1 MNPPDNYNITDK
13 NFTYKNK
20 NLKIITKYYKKI
32 NYKKYIHYECSKR
45 RFGCKGK
52 IKYDINNKKFFI
64 INECNDAIEHDVLP
78 FTEFNQDYLDKNL
91 VNYNMSYK
99 KYQRYYIKSLYLNN
113 DFTDIERI
121 LNKFKN
127 EFNTKFKLT
136 NIEIIAIKHDTVG
149 KLNTLSIEEL
159 LKKITIDD
167 SIKLEIKTHDIFY
180 HINIK
185 TLTFEIILS
194 KNL

>member
-1 MNPPDNYNITDK
+1 
-13 NFTYKNK
+13 
-20 NLKIITKYYKKI
+20 
-32 NYKKYIHYECSKR
+32 
-45 RFGCKGK
+45 
-52 IKYDINNKKFFI
+52 
-64 INECNDAIEHDVLP
+64 
-78 FTEFNQDYLDKNL
+78 
-91 VNYNMSYK
+91 MSYK

-136 NIEIIAIKHDTVG
+136 NTEIIAIKHDTVG

-167 SIKLEIKTHDIFY
+167 SIKLEIKTNDIFY
-180 HINIK
+180 HINTK

>member
-1 MNPPDNYNITDK
+1 M
-13 NFTYKNK
+13 
-20 NLKIITKYYKKI
+20 
-32 NYKKYIHYECSKR
+32 
-45 RFGCKGK
+45 
-52 IKYDINNKKFFI
+52 
-64 INECNDAIEHDVLP
+64 P
-78 FTEFNQDYLDKNL
+78 FTEFNQDFIDKDL

-113 DFTDIERI
+113 DFIDIERI

-136 NIEIIAIKHDTVG
+136 NTEIIAIKHDTVG

-167 SIKLEIKTHDIFY
+167 SIKLEIKTLDIFY

-185 TLTFEIILS
+185 TLIFKIILS
-194 KNL
+194 KNLYILLKRVSMNNIYTNIIIAEFFKL